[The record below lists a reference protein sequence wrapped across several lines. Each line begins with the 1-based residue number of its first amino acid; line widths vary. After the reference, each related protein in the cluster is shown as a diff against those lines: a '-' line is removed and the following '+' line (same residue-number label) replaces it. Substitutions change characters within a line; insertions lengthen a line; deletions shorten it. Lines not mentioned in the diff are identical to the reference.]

1 MATLTDVVATGCE
14 CWRGWC
20 DRYDVLSQLPASL
33 SDVTV
38 ESDSLSRLM
47 SGIKQLGYLTS
58 VNTRDIAA
66 KLRQFV
72 FQVSR

>member
-1 MATLTDVVATGCE
+1 M
-14 CWRGWC
+14 
-20 DRYDVLSQLPASL
+20 LSQLPASL

-47 SGIKQLGYLTS
+47 SGFKQLHCAGYLTS

-66 KLRQFV
+66 KLCQFV